1 MLISKQ
7 PFQQALIRA
16 ALERYKADLNK
27 EAKEKTAAEKCLW
40 IDVQGKTVFLTE
52 KTGFLKC
59 SFSSS
64 EQRTAEICSLKEKG
78 FTIIP

>member
-16 ALERYKADLNK
+16 ALERYKADLDK
-27 EAKEKTAAEKCLW
+27 EANETTAAEKCLW
-40 IDVQGKTVFLTE
+40 IDVRGKNVFLTE

-59 SFSSS
+59 TFSSS

>member
-1 MLISKQ
+1 MLIRKQ
-7 PFQQALIRA
+7 PFQQALIRV
-16 ALERYKADLNK
+16 ALERYKADLNR
-27 EAKEKTAAEKCLW
+27 EANRTTAGEKCLW
-40 IDVQGKTVFLTE
+40 IDVRGKTVFLTE
-52 KTGFLKC
+52 KTGFLKS